1 MVNKATQYKPVLNA
15 IASALLLA
23 DATNT
28 FFLAADAAKI
38 INVAADIRDEACQ
51 VTEKMVKAALARD
64 GDRCYSLNYCDLV
77 GIDVPEQNKKDILFV
92 YSSFLRARGTP
103 RISAVGRFLSK
114 DDKEEND
121 EVI

>member
-64 GDRCYSLNYCDLV
+64 GDRCYSLNY
-77 GIDVPEQNKKDILFV
+77 
-92 YSSFLRARGTP
+92 
-103 RISAVGRFLSK
+103 
-114 DDKEEND
+114 
-121 EVI
+121 

>member
-1 MVNKATQYKPVLNA
+1 MVNTATQYKPVLNA

-64 GDRCYSLNYCDLV
+64 GDRYYSLSYCDLV
-77 GIDVPEQNKKDILFV
+77 GIDVPEQNKKDTLFV
-92 YSSFLRARGTP
+92 YSSFLRARRTP